1 MGKKKRF
8 YAFMAGAALCALSSG
23 CLYQSWDGNAF
34 KDAAIGLFND
44 AVEFVGSCALTGD
57 LWLTGTREMGS
68 DNYNGSYTA
77 IYERYDGEEYL
88 FGGTSLER
96 ESDVMRVGY
105 TLEIKSGS
113 ASLCRIGGEEEETIA
128 AVSGEGE
135 CEFSLKA
142 GDHFIVLKGENFTGS
157 LTLTVRT

>member
-1 MGKKKRF
+1 MRKKKGF
-8 YAFMAGAALCALSSG
+8 CFLIAGAALCALSSG
-23 CLYQSWDGNAF
+23 CLYQPWDGNAL
-34 KDAAIGLFND
+34 KDAAVELFND

-57 LWLTGTREMGS
+57 AWLTGTRKTES

-77 IYERYDGEEYL
+77 EYDRYNGEEYL
-88 FGGTSLER
+88 FGGTSLEPKG
-96 ESDVMRVGY
+96 SVMRVGY
-105 TLEIKSGS
+105 TLEIKGGS

-135 CEFSLKA
+135 CELSLEA

-157 LTLTVRT
+157 LTLTVQT